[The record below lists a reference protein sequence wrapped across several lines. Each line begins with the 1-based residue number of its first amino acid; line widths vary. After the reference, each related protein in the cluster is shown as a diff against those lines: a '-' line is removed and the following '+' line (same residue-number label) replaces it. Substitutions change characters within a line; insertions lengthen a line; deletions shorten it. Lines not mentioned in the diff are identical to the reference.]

1 MTSLCKALDHFE
13 PALQLEEALRKTAA
27 PSPWPGLTDASKRT
41 KAIALARENG
51 LFERL
56 AERLAGQGEGSA
68 YWGKS
73 PYSYASNPQPHPIKR
88 LDWSAIQE
96 YHRTG
101 KWHDG
106 EIIYNALGRIQD
118 EALALWLDHPSA
130 DAGRL
135 EETLWAFCDFALWMP
150 QESAK
155 LHEADLFSTQCG
167 AVLSELLHAVG
178 DRLDPQVARRVGQ
191 RIEERSLAAALD
203 WRNLPIWMC
212 RRNNWNHVC
221 FSNVIQTA
229 LHRMKEPRPLASL
242 LVLCTHMME
251 FGMTGFSED
260 GGCAEGPM
268 YWGYGFGHFLE
279 AAIVLREVSGGLL
292 NLMDS
297 EHAQR
302 IARYPLAVWL
312 NGRDRCLFSDS
323 NSGFMRAHE
332 ALMVNAFLPLPQLF
346 NFCEKGLDG
355 RPELQNW
362 HDLLLAVD
370 SPAWRES
377 ALREPSPISDAH
389 LPALGFSKVVTTL
402 ADGSRVQLAAT
413 ALHNAAPHNHND
425 LGSFVYYRDG
435 RAWITDPGMPNYT
448 AEVYGPNRYD
458 NLQCGSQGHPVPI
471 INGHVQRE
479 GSQYRASISV
489 DHAAADGSKALRID
503 LSRAYPDPTLTR
515 FERKLTLSAQG
526 DLQIADEFQ
535 FSESPGTLQEVFT
548 TYLPCEAEGDG
559 VRIGGTEGMILK
571 SKQPGSFAV
580 ELHEVASPCAP
591 EDKMLRRI
599 VFTPAGL
606 EARVSLG
613 FSLQKN

>member
-1 MTSLCKALDHFE
+1 MTPLCKALDHFE

-27 PSPWPGLTDASKRT
+27 PSPWPGLNYDSKRT

-73 PYSYASNPQPHPIKR
+73 PYSHASTPQAHPIKR
-88 LDWSAIQE
+88 LDWRAIQE

-101 KWHDG
+101 KWRDG
-106 EIIYNALGRIQD
+106 EIIYDALGRIQD

-155 LHEADLFSTQCG
+155 LHAADLFSTQCG
-167 AVLSELLHAVG
+167 AVLSELLLAVG
-178 DRLDPQVARRVGQ
+178 DRLDPQVVLRVGQ

-212 RRNNWNHVC
+212 RRNNWNHAC

-229 LHRMKEPRPLASL
+229 LHRMKEPRDLASL

-297 EHAQR
+297 ELAQR

-312 NGRDRCLFSDS
+312 EGSDRCLFADS
-323 NSGFMRAHE
+323 NSGFMRACE

-346 NFCEKGLDG
+346 DFCDKGPDG
-355 RPELQNW
+355 RPMLQNW

-370 SPAWRES
+370 SPAWLES
-377 ALREPSPISDAH
+377 AQREPSPVTDMH
-389 LPALGFSKVVTTL
+389 LPSLGFAKVATTL
-402 ADGSRVQLAAT
+402 ADGSRAQLAAT
-413 ALHNAAPHNHND
+413 ALHNAASHNHND

-435 RAWITDPGMPNYT
+435 RAWITDPGMPIYT

-458 NLQCGSQGHPVPI
+458 NLLCGSQGHPVPV
-471 INGHVQRE
+471 INGHLQQE
-479 GSQYRASISV
+479 GSQYRASLAV

-503 LSRAYPDPTLTR
+503 LSRAYPDQTLTR
-515 FERKLTLSAQG
+515 FERKLALSAHG
-526 DLQIADEFQ
+526 DLEIADDFG
-535 FSESPGTLQEVFT
+535 FLKSPGALQEVFI
-548 TYLPCEAEGDG
+548 TYLPCEAVGDA
-559 VRIGGTEGMILK
+559 VRIGGKEGMILK
-571 SKQPGSFAV
+571 SKQLGSFAV
-580 ELHEVASPCAP
+580 ELHEVDSPCAP

-599 VFTPAGL
+599 VFTPSELKGCM
-606 EARVSLG
+606 SLC
-613 FSLQKN
+613 FTLRKD

>member
-1 MTSLCKALDHFE
+1 MTPLCKALDHFE

-27 PSPWPGLTDASKRT
+27 PSPWPGLTDASKRA

-56 AERLAGQGEGSA
+56 AERLAGQGSGYAYGYSA
-68 YWGKS
+68 
-73 PYSYASNPQPHPIKR
+73 NPQPYPIRR
-88 LDWSAIQE
+88 LDWSVIRE

-101 KWHDG
+101 KWRDG
-106 EIIYNALGRIQD
+106 EIISNALARIQD
-118 EALALWLDHPSA
+118 EALALWVDHPSA
-130 DAGRL
+130 DAVRV
-135 EETLWAFCDFALWMP
+135 EEILWAFCDFEFWMP

-155 LHEADLFSTQCG
+155 LHGADLTSTTCG
-167 AVLSELLHAVG
+167 AVLSELLLALG
-178 DRLDPQVARRVGQ
+178 DRLDPQVVRRVGQ
-191 RIEERSLAAALD
+191 RIEERSLNAALD

-268 YWGYGFGHFLE
+268 YWNYGFGHFLE
-279 AAIVLREVSGGLL
+279 AAVVLREVSGGLL

-297 EHAQR
+297 ELAQR

-312 NGRDRCLFSDS
+312 EGKHSCLFSDS
-323 NSGFMRAHE
+323 GGGFMSASS
-332 ALMVNAFLPLPQLF
+332 ALMVNAFLPLPQLLD
-346 NFCEKGLDG
+346 FCKKGPDG
-355 RPELQNW
+355 RPMLENW

-370 SPAWRES
+370 SPAWLEF
-377 ALREPSPISDAH
+377 AKREPSPIADTL
-389 LPALGFSKVVTTL
+389 LPSLGFAKVAATL
-402 ADGSRVQLAAT
+402 EDGSRVQLAAT
-413 ALHNAAPHNHND
+413 ALHNAASHNHND

-435 RAWITDPGMPNYT
+435 RAWITDPGLPVYT
-448 AEVYGPNRYD
+448 ADVFGPNRYD
-458 NLQCGSQGHPVPI
+458 NLLCGSQGHPVPV
-471 INGHVQRE
+471 INGHLQQE
-479 GSQYRASISV
+479 GSQYRAGLAV
-489 DHAAADGSKALRID
+489 DPASPDGSKSLRID

-515 FERKLTLSAQG
+515 FERKLTLSAHG
-526 DLQIADEFQ
+526 DLEIADDFEFSQ
-535 FSESPGTLQEVFT
+535 SPGALQEVFT

-559 VRIGGTEGMILK
+559 VRIGGKEGMILN

-580 ELHEVASPCAP
+580 ELHEVDSPCAP

-599 VFTPAGL
+599 VFIPSEL
-606 EARVSLG
+606 NERQSLRFALRKG
-613 FSLQKN
+613 

>member
-1 MTSLCKALDHFE
+1 MTSLCNALDHFE

-56 AERLAGQGEGSA
+56 AERLAGQGAGYA
-68 YWGKS
+68 YG
-73 PYSYASNPQPHPIKR
+73 YASTPQAHPIER
-88 LDWSAIQE
+88 LDWGVIRE

-101 KWHDG
+101 KWRDG
-106 EIIYNALGRIQD
+106 DIINNTLARIQD

-130 DAGRL
+130 DVGRL
-135 EETLWAFCDFALWMP
+135 EETLWAFCDFEFWMP

-155 LHEADLFSTQCG
+155 LHGADLTATRCG
-167 AVLSELLHAVG
+167 AMLSELLLAVG
-178 DRLDPQVARRVGQ
+178 DRLDPQVVLRVGQ

-221 FSNVIQTA
+221 FSNVIQTT
-229 LHRMKEPRPLASL
+229 LHRMKEARPLASQ

-260 GGCAEGPM
+260 GGCAEGPL
-268 YWGYGFGHFLE
+268 YWNYGFGHFLE
-279 AAIVLREVSGGLL
+279 AAVVLREVSGGLL

-297 EHAQR
+297 ELAQR

-312 NGRDRCLFSDS
+312 EGKDSCLFSDS
-323 NSGFMRAHE
+323 GSGFMSASS

-346 NFCEKGLDG
+346 DFCDKGPDG
-355 RPELQNW
+355 RPQLQNW
-362 HDLLLAVD
+362 RDLLLAVD
-370 SPAWRES
+370 SPAWIES
-377 ALREPSPISDAH
+377 AQCKPSPIADAH
-389 LPALGFSKVVTTL
+389 LPSLGFAKVVTTL

-413 ALHNAAPHNHND
+413 ALHNAASHNHND

-435 RAWITDPGMPNYT
+435 RAWITDLGRPTYT
-448 AEVYGPNRYD
+448 ADVFGPNRYD
-458 NLQCGSQGHPVPI
+458 NLLCGSQGHPVPV
-471 INGHVQRE
+471 INGHLQQE
-479 GSQYRASISV
+479 GSQYRASLAV
-489 DHAAADGSKALRID
+489 DHAAADGSKTLRID
-503 LSRAYPDPTLTR
+503 LSHAYPDPTLTR
-515 FERKLTLSAQG
+515 FERKLTLSAHG
-526 DLQIADEFQ
+526 DLDIADEFE
-535 FSESPGTLQEVFT
+535 FSKVPGTLQEVFT

-571 SKQPGSFAV
+571 SKQPGNFTV
-580 ELHEVASPCAP
+580 ELHEVDSECAL

-599 VFTPAGL
+599 VFTPTSM
-606 EARVSLG
+606 EALMLLG
-613 FSLQKN
+613 FALQKD

>member
-1 MTSLCKALDHFE
+1 MTPLCKALDHFE

-27 PSPWPGLTDASKRT
+27 PSPWPGLTDDSKRA

-56 AERLAGQGEGSA
+56 AERLAGQGEGSPW
-68 YWGKS
+68 WGKS
-73 PYSYASNPQPHPIKR
+73 PYSHASTPQPHPIKR
-88 LDWSAIQE
+88 LDWNSIQE

-101 KWHDG
+101 KWIDG
-106 EIIYNALGRIQD
+106 EIIYDALGRIQD

-150 QESAK
+150 QECAK
-155 LHEADLFSTQCG
+155 LHAADLFSTQCG
-167 AVLSELLHAVG
+167 AVLSELLLAVG
-178 DRLDPQVARRVGQ
+178 DRLDPQVVRRVGQ

-212 RRNNWNHVC
+212 RRNNWNHAC

-229 LHRMKEPRPLASL
+229 LHRMKEPRDLASL

-297 EHAQR
+297 ELAQR

-312 NGRDRCLFSDS
+312 EGSDRCLFADS
-323 NSGFMRAHE
+323 NSGFMRACE

-346 NFCEKGLDG
+346 DFCEKGPDG
-355 RPELQNW
+355 RPMLQNW

-370 SPAWRES
+370 SPAWLES
-377 ALREPSPISDAH
+377 AKREPTPVTDTH
-389 LPALGFSKVVTTL
+389 LPSLGFAKVATTL
-402 ADGSRVQLAAT
+402 ADGSRAQLAAT
-413 ALHNAAPHNHND
+413 ALHNAASHNHND

-435 RAWITDPGMPNYT
+435 RAWITDPGMPIYT

-458 NLQCGSQGHPVPI
+458 NLLCGSQGHPVPV
-471 INGHVQRE
+471 INGHLQQE
-479 GSQYRASISV
+479 GSQYRASLAV

-503 LSRAYPDPTLTR
+503 LSHAYPDQTLTR
-515 FERKLTLSAQG
+515 FERKLTLSTHG
-526 DLQIADEFQ
+526 DLEIADDFEF
-535 FSESPGTLQEVFT
+535 SKSPGALQEVFT
-548 TYLPCEAEGDG
+548 TYLPCQTEGDG
-559 VRIGGTEGMILK
+559 VRIGGKEGMILK
-571 SKQPGSFAV
+571 SKQLGNFAV
-580 ELHEVASPCAP
+580 ELHEVDSPCAP

-599 VFTPAGL
+599 VFTPSELKGCM
-606 EARVSLG
+606 SLG
-613 FSLQKN
+613 FTFQKD